1 MKKDNQILEIFRQ
14 NKGYARTK
22 DILEAGVHHHYLEML
37 VQEGKVVKI
46 KRGLYRLASV
56 SVDDELEEVSHIV
69 PNGVVCLF
77 SAWNYYQLSEGF
89 FAVHRLPRNLSTP
102 GQLLKNR
109 IIVPFLPISQ

>member
-14 NKGYARTK
+14 NKGYARTR
-22 DILEAGVHHHYLEML
+22 DIVGAGVHHHYLDML

-56 SVDDELEEVSHIV
+56 SVDDELEEVSHIA

-77 SAWNYYQLSEGF
+77 PPGIITRSPRVSLQSIGF
-89 FAVHRLPRNLSTP
+89 LEISLPRVNS
-102 GQLLKNR
+102 
-109 IIVPFLPISQ
+109 